1 MTLPWI
7 RRAPGVPYFE
17 TDAGEAWTPIGQN
30 DALTWPELRG
40 LLNGDLAGVAR
51 HLAWLRE
58 SGVTCLRLMLEY
70 AETDDCYFEAPD
82 GAWNDRLVA
91 AWDALVGLCERSGMR
106 LLLTPF
112 DTFFTWVRWDSH
124 PYNQANGG
132 PCAARTALLTCPATR
147 ARIKRRL
154 TFAAQRWG
162 GSGAVFAWDIWNEM
176 HPVQGGDQLGCF
188 EGFIG
193 DVAPCLRRVEREAHG
208 RSHPQCASVFGPELD
223 WKPWLREPIFR
234 HPELEFASTHLYA
247 EGSIDDPAD
256 TVAPA
261 LAVGRLMADALGE
274 IVDQRPLFDSEHGPI
289 HTFKDK
295 GITLPEAFDNEYFRH
310 TAWAHLASGGA
321 GGGMRW
327 PNRNP
332 HALTPGMRRLQR
344 AMAGFLP
351 LVDWQRFRRRCLNAD
366 LRVDGEG
373 VAAMGC
379 GDADQAVLYLL
390 RTGPLL
396 EDRRVD
402 PRPGEPVRVRLP
414 SLGGGPCRATLWDA
428 GEGRVLGEAEV
439 RRGSEGAV
447 VEVPQFGADLAVAVR
462 RAGQSLGESR

>member
-17 TDAGEAWTPIGQN
+17 TDRGDAWTPIGQN

-40 LLNGDLAGVAR
+40 VISGDVASVAR

-58 SGVTCLRLMLEY
+58 NGVTCLRLMLEY
-70 AETDDCYFEAPD
+70 AEVNDCYFEAPD
-82 GAWNDRLVA
+82 GTWNEQLIA
-91 AWDALVGLCERSGMR
+91 AWDVLVGLCEQAGMR

-112 DTFFTWVRWDSH
+112 DTFFTWMRWDSH
-124 PYNQANGG
+124 PYNKANGG
-132 PCAARTALLTCPATR
+132 PCAGRTDLLICSETR

-154 TFAAQRWG
+154 AFAARRWG

-176 HPVQGGDQLGCF
+176 HPVQGGDQPGCF
-188 EGFIG
+188 EDFIG
-193 DVAPCLRRVEREAHG
+193 DVAPFLRITEREAHG
-208 RSHPQCASVFGPELD
+208 RAHPQCASVFGPELD

-234 HPELEFASTHLYA
+234 HSALDFASTHLYA
-247 EGSIDDPAD
+247 EGTIDDPAD

-295 GITLPEAFDNEYFRH
+295 GITLPEPFDNEYFRH
-310 TAWAHLASGGA
+310 TSWAHLASGGT

-332 HALTPGMRRLQR
+332 HALTPGMRRMQR

-351 LVDWQRFRRRCLNAD
+351 LVDWQRFGRRCLNEE
-366 LRVDGEG
+366 LRVESEG
-373 VAAMGC
+373 VAALGC

-390 RTGPLL
+390 RTGALL
-396 EDRRVD
+396 EDGRVD
-402 PRPGEPVRVRLP
+402 PQLGEPARVLVP
-414 SLGGGPCRATLWDA
+414 GLSNGPFKALLWDTSQ
-428 GEGRVLGEAEV
+428 GRTLGEAEV
-439 RRGSEGAV
+439 RSIAEGAC
-447 VEVPQFGADLAVAVR
+447 VEVPRFRADLAIAVR
-462 RAGQSLGESR
+462 RAR

>member
-1 MTLPWI
+1 VTLPWI

-17 TDAGEAWTPIGQN
+17 TDAGEPWTPIGQN
-30 DALTWPELRG
+30 DALPWPELRG
-40 LLNGDLAGVAR
+40 VLQGDLAPVAR

-70 AETDDCYFEAPD
+70 AERDECYFEAPD
-82 GAWNDRLVA
+82 GTWNEQLVA
-91 AWDALVGLCERSGMR
+91 AWDALVPLCERSGIR

-112 DTFFTWVRWDSH
+112 DTYFNWVRFDAH
-124 PYNQANGG
+124 PYNAANGG
-132 PCAARTALLTCPATR
+132 PCPDRTQFLINPETR

-154 TFAAQRWG
+154 EFAARRWS

-176 HPVQGGDQLGCF
+176 HPVQGGDVPGCF
-188 EGFIG
+188 EDFIG
-193 DVAPCLRRVEREAHG
+193 DVAPFLRDVERAAHG
-208 RSHPQCASVFGPELD
+208 RAHPQCASVFGPELD

-234 HPELEFASTHLYA
+234 HPKLDFASTHLYA

-274 IVDQRPLFDSEHGPI
+274 ITDQRPLFDSEHGPI
-289 HTFKDK
+289 HTFKDR
-295 GITLPEAFDNEYFRH
+295 GITLPEAFDDEYFRH

-327 PNRNP
+327 PNRAP
-332 HALTPGMRRLQR
+332 HVLTPGMRRLQR

-351 LVDWQRFRRRCLNAD
+351 LMDWQRFGRQCLNDA

-373 VAAMGC
+373 VAALGC

-396 EDRRVD
+396 EDGRVT
-402 PRPGEPVRVRLP
+402 PRPGGPARVHVP
-414 SLGGGPCRATLWDA
+414 GLGAGPFRAILWDTSEGQVM
-428 GEGRVLGEAEV
+428 GEGRVQ
-439 RRGSEGAV
+439 RTNEGTA
-447 VEVPQFGADLAVAVR
+447 VEVPRFGTDVAVAVR
-462 RAGQSLGESR
+462 RAA

>member
-17 TDAGEAWTPIGQN
+17 TDAAEAWTPIGQN
-30 DALTWPELRG
+30 DALPWPELRG
-40 LLNGDLAGVAR
+40 VLRGDLAPVAR

-70 AETDDCYFEAPD
+70 AQSDDCYFETPD
-82 GAWNDRLVA
+82 GAWNEPLVA
-91 AWDALVGLCERSGMR
+91 AWDALVALCERAGMR

-132 PCAARTALLTCPATR
+132 PCAGRTELLTCVRTR

-154 TFAAQRWG
+154 DFAARRWG

-176 HPVQGGDQLGCF
+176 HPAQGGDRPGCF
-188 EGFIG
+188 EDFIG
-193 DVAPCLRRVEREAHG
+193 DVAPFLRAAERRAYG
-208 RSHPQCASVFGPELD
+208 RAHPQCASVFGPELE

-234 HPELEFASTHLYA
+234 HPALDFASTHLYA

-261 LAVGRLMADALGE
+261 LAVARLIADALGE
-274 IVDQRPLFDSEHGPI
+274 IADQRPLFDSEHGPI
-289 HTFKDK
+289 HAFKDK
-295 GITLPEAFDNEYFRH
+295 GITLPDAFDDEYFRH
-310 TAWAHLASGGA
+310 TSWAHLASGGA

-344 AMAGFLP
+344 AMTGFLP
-351 LVDWQRFRRRCLNAD
+351 LVDWRRFGRRCLTSD
-366 LRVDGEG
+366 LRVEREGGDGT

-379 GDADQAVLYLL
+379 GDADQAVFYLL
-390 RTGPLL
+390 RTKPLL
-396 EDRRVD
+396 EDGRVD
-402 PRPGEPVRVRLP
+402 PRLGEPVRVLVP
-414 SLGGGPCRATLWDA
+414 GLGDGPLEALAWDTS
-428 GEGRVLGEAEV
+428 EGRALGKARTSSVKGGLVIETP
-439 RRGSEGAV
+439 R
-447 VEVPQFGADLAVAVR
+447 FGADLAVAVR
-462 RAGQSLGESR
+462 RAG